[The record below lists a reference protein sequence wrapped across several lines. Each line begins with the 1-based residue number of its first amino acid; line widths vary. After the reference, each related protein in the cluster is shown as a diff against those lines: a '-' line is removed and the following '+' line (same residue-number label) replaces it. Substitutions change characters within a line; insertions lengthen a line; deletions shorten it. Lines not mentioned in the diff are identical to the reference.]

1 MIYYN
6 GIYYW

>member
-6 GIYYW
+6 

>member
-6 GIYYW
+6 GKSYP